1 MRREVI
7 DDITLSDGT
16 RLRKGS
22 EFMVSAMSHW
32 DPSLYTNPEEWDGM
46 RFYRLRQQQGN
57 ENASQ
62 AVITSA
68 EHLVSPHLFFP
79 LVSRLH
85 LLPASALHRI
95 ARLVPT
101 NTPP

>member
-68 EHLVSPHLFFP
+68 EHLVSPPPSSSLLSP
-79 LVSRLH
+79 VST
-85 LLPASALHRI
+85 SS
-95 ARLVPT
+95 
-101 NTPP
+101 PPPRCIGSQD